1 MLRSRSVFPFASPL
15 AAQTDSVEATLLDG
29 SLASARPASTDIHR
43 RGDRGMFANLK
54 TLSKRTLKATSLTI
68 TYPFYGTTKTRPT
81 RAKPKPEAAA
91 GDASILPGNDPKPP
105 RSLGH
110 KHERNIDAVV
120 PQDKSVSTRAEI
132 RFGLP
137 VDIDTPKGAR
147 RYIDTQWKEVI
158 RNGRFQAG
166 DIDRLTETL
175 SKYLLERDTAA
186 HDRGGEAVVQAGTCA
201 IMVSDALA
209 RATHG
214 DPLRAQA
221 ALTALIEGDTSASP
235 RVQADVL
242 ALQIALGTSGVGME
256 TLLAIAPHTLPPQA
270 YGDATSA
277 EIQREAFRQAL
288 RAAEVLLANKPAS
301 EIGPTS
307 LDALSTI
314 AEAALPIAER
324 ERPRASSGNRIE
336 PIDMASDLVPA
347 WLVDPTNTLAVKALK
362 AANLLRAAPAADCP
376 RHLAEAYFAWRNGFD
391 REGAGTDLS
400 KCQHRLFKLLTYA
413 DRAAETSFV
422 SRAMSG
428 FFGLRKSPLS
438 ALQNLGTSGLML
450 RQPHH
455 EFALFTDALDAVK
468 ARLVDCLNDSTVPR
482 PDKVQYALK
491 IAALDQWHQRMA
503 SKGLRSSYRFSS
515 SDLEAIAVRARAL
528 TPNRIPLSKKESA
541 AYFGVDHGGETE
553 AGPSTSAQPGKTISP
568 LPREELGD
576 HRRNSEAIRAALRQ
590 LDKMTPS
597 LLRDWGEHAWRP
609 ANKAGCADSDEGAH
623 TSLLPDTVA
632 QKIRAFEARFVDV
645 RPKPGDSA
653 AQLDAIDAIAKEMPD
668 TYDIRLSSGGSYGVA
683 SVTSESLAALSSAA
697 AVPMVAALPDLG
709 AIKGRH
715 AVIDIGS
722 NQHFGHI
729 FIGTDSRK
737 AIYGGIGGFAGWSF
751 GKKGLAMLGVS
762 GGARRSRNT
771 GGPCGVTIRTR
782 RSDDEAQG
790 TPDAWRTKMLG
801 ALGALRTSGPNS
813 GRPRTAEEMWSGL
826 AQRYWKDPALSVSWT
841 DNRDRTS
848 ATSGSASAAAR
859 VGTAATKWGP
869 SISAGTTLVHKAQS
883 RLVDK
888 TGNHGIDVAAVASG
902 RVTPVAFTIVE
913 GLPGAQLHQGTQ
925 AHHNGHAHAPHLAA
939 FSFPSA
945 PYIGVGT
952 KLFAKNTNA
961 ALRIGHDSDRIVPK
975 HTFRDTEFGTFK
987 EFKQYVDCYR
997 AEWLAALGG
1006 DKDAVKKL
1014 DDIIVAIRKGSAAGN
1029 VVMGERWDMTGEAAK
1044 RLDFLFHLKQRY
1056 ERPPKLSAAE
1066 ARELARINADIRHV
1080 LAGESSWRRQSLY
1093 AYESLGAQRAL
1104 GLSFLLNAQSMQSVS
1119 GVRELAVLG
1128 T

>member
-1 MLRSRSVFPFASPL
+1 MLRSRSVFPLASPL
-15 AAQTDSVEATLLDG
+15 AAHTESLETTLLDG
-29 SLASARPASTDIHR
+29 SLESATPASASTHR

-68 TYPFYGTTKTRPT
+68 AYPFYATTKTRPT

-137 VDIDTPKGAR
+137 VDIDTPEGAR

-158 RNGRFQAG
+158 CNGRFQAG

-175 SKYLLERDTAA
+175 SQYLLERDTAA
-186 HDRGGEAVVQAGTCA
+186 HERGGEALARAGTRA

-209 RATHG
+209 RATNG
-214 DPLRAQA
+214 DPVRARA
-221 ALTALIEGDTSASP
+221 ALTALLEHDTPASP

-256 TLLAIAPHTLPPQA
+256 TLLTVAPHTLPLQA
-270 YGDATSA
+270 HGDASSA

-314 AEAALPIAER
+314 AEAVLPSAER
-324 ERPRASSGNRIE
+324 ERPRASPGNRIE
-336 PIDMASDLVPA
+336 PIDMASDPVPA
-347 WLVDPTNTLAVKALK
+347 WLVDPNHTLAVKALK

-400 KCQHRLFKLLTYA
+400 KSQHRLFKLLTYA
-413 DRAAETSFV
+413 DRAAETNFV
-422 SRAMSG
+422 SRALSG
-428 FFGLRKSPLS
+428 FFGMRKSPLS
-438 ALQNLGTSGLML
+438 ALQNLGTNGLML
-450 RQPHH
+450 HQPHR
-455 EFALFTDALDAVK
+455 EFAVFTDALDAVK
-468 ARLVDCLNDSTVPR
+468 ARLVDCLNDSTVSR
-482 PDKVQYALK
+482 PDKVQYAVK
-491 IAALDQWHQRMA
+491 IAALDQWQQRMA

-515 SDLEAIAVRARAL
+515 SDLEAIAIRARAL
-528 TPNRIPLSKKESA
+528 TPNRIPLSKKERA
-541 AYFGVDHGGETE
+541 AYFGVDHGGKAE
-553 AGPSTSAQPGKTISP
+553 ALPSTSLPSGKTSSS
-568 LPREELGD
+568 LPREELAD
-576 HRRNSEAIRAALRQ
+576 RSRNIEAIGAALRQ
-590 LDKMTPS
+590 LDKMTPAR
-597 LLRDWGEHAWRP
+597 LRDWAEHAWRP
-609 ANKAGCADSDEGAH
+609 ADEADCAGSDGGSG

-632 QKIRAFEARFVDV
+632 EKIRAFEGRFVDV
-645 RPKPGDSA
+645 RPHPGDSA

-668 TYDIRLSSGGSYGVA
+668 TYDIRLSSGGAYGVA

-697 AVPMVAALPDLG
+697 AVPMVAALPDIG

-722 NQHFGHI
+722 NQHFGHV
-729 FIGTDSRK
+729 FIGTDSRNS
-737 AIYGGIGGFAGWSF
+737 IYGGMGGFAGWSF

-782 RSDDEAQG
+782 RSDDEAPG
-790 TPDAWRTKMLG
+790 HPDAWRTKMLG
-801 ALGALRTSGPNS
+801 ALAALRTSGPNS

-826 AQRYWKDPALSVSWT
+826 AQRYWKDPALSVNWT
-841 DNRDRTS
+841 DNRDETV
-848 ATSGSASAAAR
+848 ATSGSASVTAR
-859 VGTAATKWGP
+859 AGTAKTKWGP
-869 SISAGTTLVHKAQS
+869 SISAGTTLVHAAQS
-883 RLVDK
+883 RLADK
-888 TGNHGIDVAAVASG
+888 TGNHRVDVAALASG
-902 RVTPVAFTIVE
+902 RVTPVAFTVVE
-913 GLPGAQLHQGTQ
+913 GLPGAQLHQGAQ
-925 AHHNGHAHAPHLAA
+925 AHQSGHSHAPHLAA

-945 PYIGVGT
+945 PYIGFGT
-952 KLFAKNTNA
+952 KLFATNTNA

-1006 DKDAVKKL
+1006 GKDAAKKL
-1014 DDIIVAIRKGSAAGN
+1014 DDILVAVKKGSAAGN

-1044 RLDFLFHLKQRY
+1044 RLDFLFHLRQRY
-1056 ERPPKLSAAE
+1056 ERSPKLSAAE
-1066 ARELARINADIRHV
+1066 TRELARINADIRHT
-1080 LAGESSWRRQSLY
+1080 LASESSWRRQSLY
-1093 AYESLGAQRAL
+1093 AYEVLGAQRTL